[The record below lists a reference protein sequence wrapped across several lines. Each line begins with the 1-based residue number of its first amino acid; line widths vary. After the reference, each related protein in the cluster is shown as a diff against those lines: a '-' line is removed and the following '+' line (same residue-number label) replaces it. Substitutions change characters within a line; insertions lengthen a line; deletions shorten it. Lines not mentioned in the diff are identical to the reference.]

1 MSVNHVTRKQLSGRQ
16 ANNDEII
23 NILGLHYYSK
33 TQSKLLRAHNTVKN
47 SKTTEAKPLKV
58 HHDSSSTACI
68 GHVDSNEHHLA
79 SKWRDPATTAPR
91 DARQKRKEYHP
102 ATQKGTGLVSGPK
115 D

>member
-1 MSVNHVTRKQLSGRQ
+1 MFDKFLQPVQ
-16 ANNDEII
+16 A
-23 NILGLHYYSK
+23 
-33 TQSKLLRAHNTVKN
+33 VKD
-47 SKTTEAKPLKV
+47 SKTTKVKPLKV
-58 HHDSSSTACI
+58 HHDNSGTACI

-79 SKWRDPATTAPR
+79 SKWRDPATPAPR